1 MKDKKQMS
9 YPMGGKIRSMYM
21 GGGYGSNRNIM
32 SKGGMAH
39 DYNNIME
46 MEAKQM
52 SPDHNE
58 SMKQK

>member
-1 MKDKKQMS
+1 MKDKKRMG
-9 YPMGGKIRSMYM
+9 YMMGGKNRSMYM
-21 GGGYGSNRNIM
+21 GGGYGSNRNM
-32 SKGGMAH
+32 MAKGGMAH

-46 MEAKQM
+46 MEVKQM

>member
-1 MKDKKQMS
+1 MGYM
-9 YPMGGKIRSMYM
+9 MGGKKRSTYM
-21 GGGYGSNRNIM
+21 GGGYGSNRNM
-32 SKGGMAH
+32 MAKGGMAH

>member
-1 MKDKKQMS
+1 MKDKKRMG
-9 YPMGGKIRSMYM
+9 YMMGGKKRFTYM
-21 GGGYGSNRNIM
+21 GGGYGSNRNM
-32 SKGGMAH
+32 MAKGGMAH

>member
-1 MKDKKQMS
+1 MKDKKRMG
-9 YPMGGKIRSMYM
+9 YMMGGKKRSMYM
-21 GGGYGSNRNIM
+21 GGGYGSNRNM
-32 SKGGMAH
+32 MAKGGMAH

>member
-1 MKDKKQMS
+1 MDNKKRMN
-9 YPMGGKIRSMYM
+9 YRMGKKVRSTYM
-21 GGGYGSNRNIM
+21 GGGYGSNRNMM

>member
-1 MKDKKQMS
+1 MKDKKRMG
-9 YPMGGKIRSMYM
+9 YMMGGKKRSMYM
-21 GGGYGSNRNIM
+21 GGGYGSNRNM
-32 SKGGMAH
+32 MAKGGMAH

-58 SMKQK
+58 SMKEK